1 MEKIRGN
8 VCNNDDILYY
18 GLCYIVLC
26 IDPRIKFVGIVDG
39 NGKLRI
45 GKYREGIEQQEQQ
58 KVTKGEDHYNIK
70 SNLFFSS
77 LVLPGIKIVN
87 KNKGKTRNST
97 SIKVLQFNKIKL
109 AIAPL
114 SEKIDRYLC
123 IYLEPSASYEQIIP
137 KIKGTV

>member
-8 VCNNDDILYY
+8 EYKDDDIFHY

-26 IDPRIKFVGIVDG
+26 IDPKIRFVGIVDG

-45 GKYREGIEQQEQQ
+45 GKFREGIEQQ
-58 KVTKGEDHYNIK
+58 KVAKGQDHYNIN

-77 LVLPGIKIVN
+77 LVFPGIKIFN
-87 KNKGKTRNST
+87 KNKSKTKNST
-97 SIKVLQFNKIKL
+97 SIKVVQFNKIKL

-114 SEKIDRYLC
+114 SEKVERYLC
-123 IYLEPSASYEQIIP
+123 IYLEPSASYEEIIP

>member
-1 MEKIRGN
+1 MEGIKGN
-8 VCNNDDILYY
+8 ECNNDDILYY

-26 IDPRIKFVGIVDG
+26 IDPRIKFVGIADG

-45 GKYREGIEQQEQQ
+45 GKYREGIGQQR
-58 KVTKGEDHYNIK
+58 VTKGQDHCNIK
-70 SNLFFSS
+70 SSLFFSS

-97 SIKVLQFNKIKL
+97 SIKVVQFNKIKL

-114 SEKIDRYLC
+114 PEKIERYLC
-123 IYLEPSASYEQIIP
+123 IYLEPSASYEEIIP